1 MQRAGVSW
9 LLCVQDLAAV
19 SPKLLRPDP
28 PWCCSRVSAA
38 CLGCTGSIIAQELS
52 EEGKAANLL
61 YLWLPNYLIW
71 VIQLCRSLL
80 RMLWFVPA
88 EQTMSDLA

>member
-38 CLGCTGSIIAQELS
+38 CLGCTTSVIAQELS
-52 EEGKAANLL
+52 EVGKAANLL
-61 YLWLPNYLIW
+61 YLSILWLPNYQIW
-71 VIQLCRSLL
+71 VIQLCHSLL
-80 RMLWFVPA
+80 HMLWFVPA
-88 EQTMSDLA
+88 T